1 MIDKP
6 SFFEGIRQRSADRW
20 DQLEGDPEL
29 AGPWH
34 QLFKQVQSPRH
45 VLSELLQN
53 ADDAGATEATAKI
66 DEGVFVFEHNGE
78 DFTEEHFA
86 SLCRFGYSN
95 KRTLHTIGFRGVGF
109 KSTFSLGDSVELHTP
124 TLSVA
129 FRRQRFTEPKWIGS
143 AGPPGR
149 LTRIRVAITDE
160 HRRQELEGNLNDWVT
175 SPVSLLFFR
184 HLRQIRIGEREV
196 GWSSR
201 GPGPVPGSEWMSLNG
216 DDEAAYLV
224 VQSDPEPFPDE
235 ALEEIRQER
244 MLGEGEEG
252 DFPPSQIEIVLG
264 PPGRLYVVLPTGVE
278 TQLPFACNGPFIQ
291 DPARIKIKDP
301 ETSPTNRWLLTRAG
315 RLAATAML
323 QWLHTSGRPV
333 ADRARAYGLFPDVDR
348 ADNSI
353 EGVCGSLAEKAFEEE
368 IEGQDLLLTDAGN
381 VVAPKGAISIAAP
394 ILTVWS
400 PEQAAALLDPAGRP
414 PLSSAITSADR
425 HKLVRWGF
433 VEEFDR
439 QRLIAVLLEQHLPR
453 PEGWHHL
460 LNLWAYLAPDF
471 ANYSYYRRES
481 QFKIVPVQGQDV
493 LHSARDVVRLGDKRL
508 LQNEDDW
515 SFLADHLHVL
525 NPNWPRFLAEERRA
539 HSERGDR
546 LTSGRIDSAFTVLER
561 VGLAN
566 ASSADVVITKVAADF
581 FQRPDM
587 TVGDCVRF
595 AQISAKLDVAAGSDF
610 RFMTGDGRLRSTD
623 EPILFDADG
632 RLEELI
638 PPGRR
643 DQWLLH
649 AEYDRSVSCS
659 PVEWQAWIR
668 SVRAGILTVPPT
680 APRQGEYQSRDQFVR
695 ALHKVGYRGDTYFPY
710 STGRV
715 YPYQRYY
722 LSDYDFASELL
733 DYWNSEQ
740 EVVNVWATVTELL
753 AEAEPTMWE
762 DAAYLEARQ
771 TSTNGQSERTVRL
784 DKTASAWARRL
795 AELPCLPDTH
805 GTLRKPVELLRRT
818 RETESLLDVEPF
830 LAGHLDT
837 ANALPL
843 LDLLGVRNEPT
854 GPDALLDRIRALA
867 AAADP
872 PAHEVERWYRRLDQ
886 LVSTCSTADMDRTQ
900 TAFQKEKLILT
911 ESDSWATTAAVYL
924 SPDDE
929 VVPEADVIRRSVRH
943 LTLWTRLGVP
953 ERPTA
958 ELAIEWLKTLPSGAA
973 LSTDDSRRVRALLA
987 RHPGRIWEGCRHW
1000 LSLAGEWAPVDSLS
1014 FGVTMQSLTAWSHLH
1029 PWVRQQTA
1037 YLQHLPVDVTAHPPF
1052 SSLPPLSSRI
1062 DERISDDLSSTGPP
1076 AEKEWLR
1083 TFGTELRRIEL
1094 IDEAETRRVRS
1105 LSERLAATRWT
1116 EVLEIQVIPYI
1127 DGKPAGTPRTTDVAW
1142 MGTSLY
1148 VGPLTTARLARR
1160 VPEEVARAFDR
1171 SDIKAALDY
1180 SFERSGD
1187 EVRAYLEENF
1197 GLADATE
1204 EQDDALLAERH
1215 RDQESAVGDEAGADN
1230 DKTVEAEALPSAGDE
1245 ADSESPPLPN
1255 QEAAAEQVGNPPE
1268 TAEPPDRQRPAPKHP
1283 KPDLIERFAHALGF
1297 QKDGVDRF
1305 FHSNGDW
1312 IARARGNVFPWERRT
1327 RDGNLVRCYWSRE
1340 HCLDHEPLQLDAE
1353 IWHLLE
1359 NQPDLH
1365 TLLLVDTRGVPLE
1378 ITGSRLRAMR
1388 DGGEVTLYP
1397 ASYRLVSRTEFT

>member
-1 MIDKP
+1 MIDRP
-6 SFFEGIRQRSADRW
+6 SFFEGIRQRSSDRW

-53 ADDAGATEATAKI
+53 ADDAGATEATARI

-78 DFTEEHFA
+78 DFTEDHFA

-109 KSTFSLGDSVELHTP
+109 KSTFSLGDRVELHTP

-129 FRRQRFTEPKWIGS
+129 FRRQRFTEPEWIGS
-143 AGPPGR
+143 RGPLGR
-149 LTRIRVAITDE
+149 LTRIRVAIADE
-160 HRRQELEGNLNDWVT
+160 HRRQELEGNLNDWVR

-184 HLRQIRIGEREV
+184 RLRQIRIGEREV
-196 GWSSR
+196 AWSSR
-201 GPGPVPGSEWMSLNG
+201 DPGPIPGSEWMSLNG

-224 VQSDPEPFPDE
+224 VRSDPEPFPDD
-235 ALEEIRQER
+235 ALAEIRQER

-291 DPARIKIKDP
+291 DPARIKIKEP

-315 RLAATAML
+315 RLAGTAML
-323 QWLHTSGRPV
+323 QWLHAPETPV
-333 ADRARAYGLFPDVDR
+333 SERARAYGLLPDVDR
-348 ADNSI
+348 ADRSI
-353 EGVCGSLAEKAFEEE
+353 EGVCGSLAEKSFEAVTD
-368 IEGQDLLLTDAGN
+368 GQNLLLTDDGN
-381 VVAPKGAISIAAP
+381 VVASKGAISIAVP

-414 PLSSAITSADR
+414 PLCSAITSADR
-425 HKLVRWGF
+425 NKLVRWGF

-471 ANYSYYRRES
+471 ANYSYYQRETE
-481 QFKIVPVQGQDV
+481 FKIAPVQGQDV

-515 SFLADHLHVL
+515 SFLANHLHVL
-525 NPNWPRFLAEERRA
+525 NPNWPRFLAEQRRA

-546 LTSGRIDSAFTVLER
+546 LASGRIDSAFTVLER

-566 ASSADVVITKVAADF
+566 ASSADVVIKKVAAEF

-595 AQISAKLDVAAGSDF
+595 AQIAAKLDVAAGSDF

-623 EPILFDADG
+623 EPILSDADG

-638 PPGRR
+638 PPGCR

-649 AEYDRSVSCS
+649 AEYDWFVSCS
-659 PVEWQAWIR
+659 PAEWQAWIR
-668 SVRAGILTVPPT
+668 SGRAGILTVPPT
-680 APRQGEYQSRDQFVR
+680 VPKQGEYRSRDEFLR
-695 ALHKVGYRGDTYFPY
+695 ALRKIGYRGDTYFPY

-722 LSDYDFASELL
+722 LADYDFAPELL
-733 DYWNSEQ
+733 DYWNSAQ
-740 EVVNVWATVTELL
+740 EEVNVWATVTELL

-805 GTLRKPVELLRRT
+805 GTLRKPFELLRRT

-830 LAGHLDT
+830 LAGQLDT
-837 ANALPL
+837 ATALPL
-843 LDLLGVRNEPT
+843 LALLGVRDEPT
-854 GPDALLDRIRALA
+854 GPDALLDRIRALTA
-867 AAADP
+867 AGDP

-886 LVSTCSTADMDRTQ
+886 LVLTCSTDDLDRTRA
-900 TAFQKEKLILT
+900 AFQNERLILT
-911 ESDSWATTAAVYL
+911 ESDSWVIATEAYL

-929 VVPEADVIRRSVRH
+929 VVPEAEVIRRSVRH
-943 LTLWTRLGVP
+943 LTLWGKLGVP

-958 ELAIEWLKTLPSGAA
+958 ELAIGWLKTLPSGTV
-973 LSTDDSRRVRALLA
+973 LSPEDSRRVRALLV
-987 RHPGRIWEGCRHW
+987 RHPARIWEECRHW
-1000 LSLAGEWAPVDSLS
+1000 LTLAGEWAPVHTLL
-1014 FGVTMQSLTAWSHLH
+1014 FGLTMQSLTPWSHLH

-1037 YLQHLPVDVTAHPPF
+1037 DLQRLPADVSASEPF
-1052 SSLPPLSSRI
+1052 ASLSALSSRI
-1062 DERISDDLSSTGPP
+1062 DERIPENLTATRPP
-1076 AEKEWLR
+1076 VEKDWLH
-1083 TFGTELRRIEL
+1083 TFGAALRRIAL
-1094 IDEAETRRVRS
+1094 DDEVETQRVRT
-1105 LSERLAATRWT
+1105 LAERLAATRWC

-1127 DGKPAGTPRTTDVAW
+1127 DGKPAGTAKPTDVTWKA
-1142 MGTSLY
+1142 TSLY
-1148 VGPLTTARLARR
+1148 VQPAPRARLARR
-1160 VPEEVARAFDR
+1160 VPEEISKTFNRP
-1171 SDIKAALDY
+1171 DIKAALDY
-1180 SFERSGD
+1180 AFDRSGED
-1187 EVRAYLEENF
+1187 VREYLEENF
-1197 GLADATE
+1197 PLVDE
-1204 EQDDALLAERH
+1204 LPEP
-1215 RDQESAVGDEAGADN
+1215 ESAVTPDENEVAAPEASTDEPNAVDAESSTSLDEAAS
-1230 DKTVEAEALPSAGDE
+1230 TEAMSLEGGEEATARTDDAPS
-1245 ADSESPPLPN
+1245 
-1255 QEAAAEQVGNPPE
+1255 
-1268 TAEPPDRQRPAPKHP
+1268 TAEPKKPRAAPKPP
-1283 KPDLIERFAHALGF
+1283 KPDVMERYALALGF
-1297 QKDGVDRF
+1297 RKDGADRF
-1305 FHSNGDW
+1305 FHSSGEW
-1312 IARARGNVFPWERRT
+1312 IARVHGDLFPWQRRT
-1327 RDGNLVRCYWSRE
+1327 RTGDLVRSYWSRE
-1340 HCLDHEPLQLDAE
+1340 HCLDHEPLSVAAE
-1353 IWHLLE
+1353 IWGLLE
-1359 NQPDLH
+1359 QQPDAHALIL
-1365 TLLLVDTRGVPLE
+1365 TNDRGTPVE
-1378 ITGSRLRAMR
+1378 MTGSQLLAMR
-1388 DGGEVTLYP
+1388 DGGEFTLYP
-1397 ASYRLVSRTEFT
+1397 ASYRLVLQDRRA